1 TLAKAN
7 AKSAPAALATARY
20 RVQLGAF
27 REEALALRAWDEVST
42 TALAVLNGAGNA
54 IQRADLGDKG
64 VFYRLQAGAF
74 TRIADAKSACK
85 ALEQREIACFV
96 VESPDLT

>member
-1 TLAKAN
+1 
-7 AKSAPAALATARY
+7 
-20 RVQLGAF
+20 
-27 REEALALRAWDEVST
+27 LALRAWDEVSS
-42 TALAVLNGAGNA
+42 TALPVLGGTGHA

-74 TRIADAKSACK
+74 SKIGDAKSACK
-85 ALEQREIACFV
+85 ALEQRKIACFV